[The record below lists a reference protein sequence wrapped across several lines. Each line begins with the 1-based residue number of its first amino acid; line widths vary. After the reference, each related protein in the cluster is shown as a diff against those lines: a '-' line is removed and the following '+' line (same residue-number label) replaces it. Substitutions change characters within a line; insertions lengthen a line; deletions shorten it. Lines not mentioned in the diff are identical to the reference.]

1 LNSFRLKLLDAVNQ
15 RLKGPYLRS
24 VCCMIL
30 AAFLISQTISFATT
44 DRGPT
49 VFGPYLGADF
59 AVFYVAGSIFN
70 SYQPENIYDVDLHT
84 RLYQGLFPRV
94 PPEGKLPYANAPFFV
109 LPFALLAQLPYR
121 WAYLLWMVISCGLY
135 FGGLKVLR
143 GTFDALPADDWRTAL
158 FLALSFAPFLFEG
171 VAGGQV
177 SVFGFFWL
185 ALTLS
190 LERRGRSFAAGGALA
205 FLAYKP
211 TLLVLIL
218 PMLIIRRRR
227 NLLCGFSIGMT
238 GLALLSLFAVG
249 WQGCHNYL
257 KMLLLF
263 LHTST
268 GAESALRSWKYVDIN
283 SFSRLLAGGGIW
295 GRWAIVLMAAAA
307 MLPLLFRVWT
317 RAGRERENK
326 QSLVWAIT
334 IAWTLVLNVYL
345 AIYDTILIVT
355 SVLIAT
361 DHLARKG
368 VQHASGFRYL
378 LALLYLIPLVTQP
391 LARWSGIQLYTPALT
406 AFGFYLVTLLGKG
419 EHQPVR

>member
-1 LNSFRLKLLDAVNQ
+1 M
-15 RLKGPYLRS
+15 KGPYIRS

-30 AAFLISQTISFATT
+30 AAFLIFQTISFATT

-70 SYQPENIYDVDLHT
+70 SYHPEKIYDVELHT
-84 RLYQGLFPRV
+84 QLYRGLFPRV

-109 LPFALLAQLPYR
+109 FPFALLARLPYQ
-121 WAYLLWMVISCGLY
+121 WAYLLWMLISCGLY
-135 FGGLKVLR
+135 LGGLKVLR

-190 LERRGRSFAAGGALA
+190 LERRGRNLAAGAALA

-218 PMLIIRRRR
+218 PMLIITRRRS
-227 NLLCGFSIGMT
+227 LLCGFSIGMA
-238 GLALLSLFAVG
+238 GLAFLSLLAVG

-268 GAESALRSWKYVDIN
+268 GAESVLRTWKYVDIN
-283 SFSRLLAGGGIW
+283 SFSRLLAGEQIW
-295 GRWAIVLMAAAA
+295 GRWAIVLLAAGA
-307 MLPLLFRVWT
+307 MLPLLFRVWNKSDW
-317 RAGRERENK
+317 ERENK
-326 QSLVWAIT
+326 QALIWAIT

-345 AIYDTILIVT
+345 AIYDTILIVI
-355 SVLIAT
+355 SVLIAI
-361 DHLARKG
+361 DFLDRKG
-368 VQHASGFRYL
+368 LQNASGFRYL
-378 LALLYLIPLVTQP
+378 LVLLYLIPWVSQP
-391 LARWSGIQLYTPALT
+391 VARWTGIQLYTLALVV
-406 AFGFYLVTLLGKG
+406 FGFYLISLFGKG
-419 EHQPVR
+419 SSAANNCAEVKPLDVRVVDGA